1 MDMSK
6 YLKMYI
12 SESQEHLQKMDNL
25 LLELE
30 KGGAEK
36 AVIDSLFREAHS
48 LKGMS
53 ASMGYDDLAKIS
65 HRMEDFLDGYRKG
78 EGTPDRAAAD
88 LLFEGVDLLRKGVE
102 NVAAGSPP
110 GVSAPPFV
118 EKLSAY
124 RSTPAAAP
132 QEPVAPGAPASAP
145 APLELPAGVGAPVPP
160 DLEEAARFAAELDLP
175 LLRVEI
181 EFAADT
187 PMPAARAYTTLKRL
201 AGMAELFRAMPN
213 LEEIKQGRFG
223 GRIEGVVASAGDP
236 EALAARLKGLP
247 DVQRVTVRPF
257 PLPAATP
264 ASSAAAPQ
272 AGPTP
277 APLPLPGGAPAGVA
291 PAPSAIPVPPASAP
305 RVASLLRVDTR
316 LLDNLIDL
324 VGEMITAK
332 GGLVE
337 YVQKIPDR
345 SLGEMV
351 GRIESLIMNLHEQAM
366 KIRMMPIEVIG
377 DRFHRTIRDLARKQG
392 KEIEFQIVGKEIELD
407 RAILEALPD
416 PLMHILRNSV
426 DHGIEPPGEREQAG
440 KPRVGSVRLEAFR
453 EKEGVVIRIS
463 DDGRGIDPA
472 RIRAAALKRGL
483 LRPEH
488 AERMTPDELVML
500 ATAPGVSTAE
510 AVTDVSGRGVGMDVV
525 RATLEAMRGHLLIE
539 SEVGRGTKVILKLPL
554 TLAVTPVMMVRT
566 GPEHYA
572 IPVTQIQQSAQFS
585 AAEIRRNGDEEI
597 WLRGEEMI
605 PLVHLRTA
613 LQVPDGQGR
622 RDTHMAVLSGIRGR
636 RVAVVVDEILGY
648 RDAVAKPL
656 GPALKGLRG
665 LAGVTL
671 LPSGEAVFILDLN
684 SLFG

>member
-12 SESQEHLQKMDNL
+12 SESQEHLQKMDSL

-36 AVIDSLFREAHS
+36 SVIDTLFREAHS

-78 EGTPDRAAAD
+78 EGAPDRAAVD
-88 LLFEGVDLLRKGVE
+88 LLFEGVDLLRHGVE
-102 NVAAGSPP
+102 SLAAGSPP
-110 GVSAPPFV
+110 GVSAPPFL
-118 EKLSAY
+118 EKLSTY
-124 RSTPAAAP
+124 RFTPAEAPPEPVGPAPAESPPGPAA
-132 QEPVAPGAPASAP
+132 PVAP
-145 APLELPAGVGAPVPP
+145 E
-160 DLEEAARFAAELDLP
+160 LEEAARFAAERGLP
-175 LLRVEI
+175 VFSVAI

-187 PMPAARAYTTLKRL
+187 PMPAARAYATLRRL
-201 AGMAELFRAMPN
+201 AEMAELFRATPS
-213 LEEIKQGRFG
+213 LEEIKRGDFG
-223 GRIEGVVASAGDP
+223 GRIEAVVASAGDP
-236 EALAARLKGLP
+236 EALTARLEGLP
-247 DVQRVTVRPF
+247 DVQRVTARRF
-257 PLPAATP
+257 PLPAAAP
-264 ASSAAAPQ
+264 ASPAAAPQ
-272 AGPTP
+272 AGPIP
-277 APLPLPGGAPAGVA
+277 VPPPLPGQAPAGEA
-291 PAPSAIPVPPASAP
+291 PAPSAAPVPPASAP

-337 YVQKIPDR
+337 HARRITDR
-345 SLGEMV
+345 SLREAV
-351 GRIESLIMNLHEQAM
+351 GQIESLITNLHQQAM
-366 KIRMMPIEVIG
+366 KIRMMPIEVIA
-377 DRFHRTIRDLARKQG
+377 DRFPRAIRDLARKQG
-392 KEIEFQIVGKEIELD
+392 KELEFKIVGKEIELD

-440 KPRVGSVRLEAFR
+440 KPRAGTVRLEAFR
-453 EKEGVVIRIS
+453 EKEGVAIRIS

-472 RIRAAALKRGL
+472 RIRAAALRRGL
-483 LRPEH
+483 LTPEQ

-500 ATAPGVSTAE
+500 VTAPGCSTAE

-539 SEVGRGTKVILKLPL
+539 SEVGRGTDIILKLPL
-554 TLAVTPVMMVRT
+554 TLAITPVMMVRT

-585 AAEIRRNGDEEI
+585 AAEIRKNGDQEV
-597 WLRGEEMI
+597 WLRGEETI

-613 LQVPDGQGR
+613 LQIPDGQGG

-665 LAGVTL
+665 LGGVTI
-671 LPSGEAVFILDLN
+671 LPSGDAVFILDLN